1 MWTTDLGDAS
11 AALRSAA
18 GRLEARELGEEIS
31 IDELKIGPV
40 DLAGCP
46 KGTLRAPSRV
56 LSQVMVHWP
65 MPGKHVEAYVALE
78 ELVRSGRAKALGAGL
93 TFQGK
98 MAWL

>member
-1 MWTTDLGDAS
+1 M
-11 AALRSAA
+11 
-18 GRLEARELGEEIS
+18 GEEIS
-31 IDELKIGPV
+31 IDELNIGPV

-46 KGTLRAPSRV
+46 KGTLRAP
-56 LSQVMVHWP
+56 SQVMVHWP